1 MTEALLLPLLS
12 SMLLR
17 QNAASETQCVYS
29 PERCEVELE
38 LRFLMITLLSLLTN
52 RFTSRLLNEFEKE
65 YASASP
71 IRDKIPQLCY
81 NYSLPVPD
89 NTTEGQDIQGL
100 LNMTIGMLVGW
111 SNTLR
116 HVATD
121 TADLEST
128 IKVSDF
134 IYKIRI
140 IVSRFTTL
148 SELLY
153 DVGSLLKNVHLE
165 FEEDE
170 TYPASSALPSL
181 HLLENPSRLAF
192 YHVLLGCLSYN
203 AENIVNQIKV
213 LKCQLTKC

>member
-128 IKVSDF
+128 IKV
-134 IYKIRI
+134 
-140 IVSRFTTL
+140 
-148 SELLY
+148 
-153 DVGSLLKNVHLE
+153 HLE